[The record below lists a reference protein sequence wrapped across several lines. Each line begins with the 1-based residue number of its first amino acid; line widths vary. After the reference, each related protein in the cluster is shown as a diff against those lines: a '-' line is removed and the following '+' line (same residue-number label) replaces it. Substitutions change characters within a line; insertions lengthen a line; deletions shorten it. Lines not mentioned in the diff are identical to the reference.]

1 MAKRTLQ
8 LHTPNECKRLHN
20 MVVYIFFIRFL
31 FIKKNCESSNS
42 NLYGLQ
48 VGGGITHIFCTTGC
62 SMRTGAPL
70 VVHASNG
77 LFELVGIS
85 SASGI
90 CIKETDR
97 TAFNDPPVI
106 WIDIY
111 PFNTWI
117 INVVTAHVMPLPY
130 PNTFGLSHSDDGK
143 YIKYFFRYAANAQK
157 NHCQLQCHSRKLYK
171 TSFYRSW
178 INKGLSKTGKKTKSP
193 MAWKRVCYGKFLF

>member
-8 LHTPNECKRLHN
+8 LHTAIECKRLHN
-20 MVVYIFFIRFL
+20 MVVYICIFFRSDFNL
-31 FIKKNCESSNS
+31 LKKSEPSNL

-85 SASGI
+85 STSGI
-90 CIKETDR
+90 CIKETHR

-130 PNTFGLSHSDDGK
+130 PNTFKLSHSDEGK
-143 YIKYFFRYAANAQK
+143 YIKYF
-157 NHCQLQCHSRKLYK
+157 
-171 TSFYRSW
+171 
-178 INKGLSKTGKKTKSP
+178 LSHN
-193 MAWKRVCYGKFLF
+193 